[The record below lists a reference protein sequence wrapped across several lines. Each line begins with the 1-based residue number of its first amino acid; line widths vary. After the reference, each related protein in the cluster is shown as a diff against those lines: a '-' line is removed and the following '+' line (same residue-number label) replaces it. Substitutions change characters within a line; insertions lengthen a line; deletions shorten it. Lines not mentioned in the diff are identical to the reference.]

1 MIERSKNTPKRSKR
15 TRAERVNKKRRL
27 MMEGLESRRLLAVFT
42 DLPTAPAPTNL
53 PVYDINRNVGAV
65 QAFSFVESE
74 RANEAGFNDTQFDAD
89 FVPLGTGP
97 GQQDTIDI
105 FGALPVNTGTSQG
118 GFRSDI
124 DTFSFDLRG
133 GDILDIATLGAAGD
147 FTVRNSNGLIIFG
160 APADLDGDG
169 LPDGNTNF
177 NNIAPRQTLGNLT
190 GTMVIPRDGRYSIT
204 VSPFF
209 TTGNYTLGLRVYR
222 PVTESLSVG
231 DAQILYLDFDG
242 DIVDA
247 NLITSTQP
255 VPVPGVIRIPSLAES
270 LNVLGLPIGD
280 TVTTNRLIDD
290 IVDNTIRIFE
300 DITRTGSNGD
310 YEATSNPGEYGLRI
324 LNSRDHKNQISFAD
338 PRVTRMLIGG
348 TGEDVLND
356 GVYGFAENVD
366 IGNFDLNQLAFF
378 ALDAFAATPVVLAPN
393 ASLVD
398 YWGKFLGSV
407 VAHEAGHVFGLAHT
421 ENVNN
426 IGTLADAG
434 GTINSINYFE
444 GLGPDGIFGT
454 LDDIDPVYEDD
465 FYINNR
471 PLAQVSLG
479 EFPYYGYNEV
489 TDNFS
494 HVLSTGTFG
503 GNVTGRVFDD
513 LNRNGS
519 GTNDPGLPGVEVF
532 ADLNRNGVFD
542 AGEPFDITDFSGN
555 FGLNVGPGQVDV
567 IALTPPGFVATTTTR
582 TTVRATAG
590 GSTGGI
596 SFGFYQIDPD
606 ITGKAYID
614 SNGNGDPDPGEV
626 GLEGVY
632 VYVDL
637 DGDERPDLGEPGDN
651 TDEDGNYV
659 LRFPGPGVY
668 TIRTDLPPG
677 FERTEPINGE
687 YEVFFDGSSLNGNF
701 DFGFLPSQDF
711 GDLPPQYPTTVAN
724 NGARHGL
731 VPGLTIGANVDRE
744 GNGFPTTAANGDDLD
759 NIDDEDGVRLISP
772 LAPPQPGVPAVPG
785 VFEVTVTNTTNS
797 PAYLQ
802 GFIDFNRDGD
812 FGDVING
819 VSEHF
824 AFDVP
829 VPTGTI
835 GATIELPVTVPAGV
849 DPGTAYQRFR
859 ISQTRGLGADGF
871 AKTGEVEDYAFPI
884 SISSEVTNPDL
895 DIVVPRNAASF
906 PIRVLDNDFDIP
918 QNPLTPT
925 PTSSRSAMGGT
936 LVPGIYTDP
945 FTGVQSKVIFYTPP
959 NGYIGPD
966 SFRYQVEDSFGQVSP
981 DLPGELVTIN
991 VSFQSAVPIAVDD
1004 VFEVPQ
1010 GSSNRALNVLDN
1022 DVTSINGGL
1031 TITSVTTGSNGGSLT
1046 IVGGGQSI
1054 RYTPRSGF
1062 DGTEQ
1067 FRYTIQDQAGQV
1079 SSATGT
1085 INLLPGSRNDDVLD
1099 FQIEILDETN
1109 NMPIENIPAGEPFLL
1124 RVSVLDLR
1132 DRDNLD
1138 EGVFSAFLDLLY
1150 TDELVAPDIVPGT
1163 NSPNI
1168 VYGSK
1173 FSPLQAPSIDT
1184 PGLVDEVG
1192 GLQSVTNI
1200 QPHDT
1205 DFEGNIL
1212 PDTLF
1217 TLRMIAGSPGVAQFQ
1232 VDPAD
1237 EPTSESTVLGTN
1249 PPNPESDRAL
1259 TPSELRL
1266 GMAELIV
1273 LPGDQSYPSA
1283 IDDSFPEGFDSNNNP
1298 IPAVSPAVLRV
1309 LDNDDIG
1316 PFDTVLELG
1325 LQQNA
1330 SLGVVTLNNNGTP
1343 DFAGDD
1349 FFNYQAFPNANGL
1362 DRFTYSI
1369 VTENANGVVSVSSA
1383 EVTISLG
1390 NQREDALVAF
1400 DFGDQLVAG
1409 DLSGTPIDASSLGIG
1424 DRFGIEVYVEDLRGD
1439 NATYVFAGYFDM
1451 LYDAGIIA
1459 PSAPFS
1465 TSNGQTEPGFDFAV
1479 RFGTDYRG
1487 DAGVGTAARAG
1498 IIDEFG
1504 TLVKGTS
1511 TPSNPA
1517 LLATVFFDVIGTGTA
1532 NVVGSPADVSP
1543 FQDTLLFREDEPI
1556 DRSRLR
1562 FESMPIRIGG
1572 GGSGAPAQNPFLAQD
1587 VNNDGFVS
1595 PVDALVV
1602 INEMSRGGSS
1612 GEGEAA
1618 SASVLASPYFTDVN
1632 GDRETSALD
1641 ALQVINYL
1649 ARMNGSQSGG
1659 EQVLLPSESESES
1672 SSTTETADDVF
1683 AALGGNEPAKIVS
1696 ADIPGET
1703 NSAQVSMAAA
1713 ANADEDDEDD
1723 VLSLLAD
1730 DVSGLWG

>member
-1 MIERSKNTPKRSKR
+1 MIERSKNRSNRSKR

-27 MMEGLESRRLLAVFT
+27 MMEGLESRQLLAVFT
-42 DLPTAPAPTNL
+42 DLPTAAAPTNL

-65 QAFSFVESE
+65 QAFSYVESE
-74 RANEAGFNDTQFDAD
+74 RANESGLNDTQFNAD

-97 GQQDTIDI
+97 GQQDTVDI
-105 FGALPVNTGTSQG
+105 FGALPVNLGSSIG

-147 FTVRNSNGLIIFG
+147 FTVRNSNGLILFG
-160 APADLDGDG
+160 APADIDGDG

-177 NNIAPRQTLGNLT
+177 FNIEPRQTLGNLT

-247 NLITSTQP
+247 NLITDNQGLP
-255 VPVPGVIRIPSLAES
+255 VSGVVRIPSLAES
-270 LNVLGLPIGD
+270 LNILGLPIGD
-280 TVTTNRLIDD
+280 TVTTDRLIED

-310 YEATSNPGEYGLRI
+310 YEATSNPGEYGIRI

-348 TGEDVLND
+348 SSEDILND
-356 GVYGFAENVD
+356 GVYAFAENVD
-366 IGNFDLNQLAFF
+366 IGNFDMNQLAFF
-378 ALDAFAATPVVLAPN
+378 ALDAFAATPVALAPN
-393 ASLVD
+393 VSLVD
-398 YWGKFLGSV
+398 FWGKFLGSV
-407 VAHEAGHVFGLAHT
+407 VAHEAGHTFGLAHT
-421 ENVNN
+421 ENLNN

-434 GTINSINYFE
+434 GSQLALDYFQ
-444 GLGPDGIFGT
+444 GIGPDFIFGT

-471 PLAQVSLG
+471 PLAQVSPG
-479 EFPYYGYNEV
+479 EFPYYGFNEV

-532 ADLNRNGVFD
+532 ADLNRNGFFD
-542 AGEPFDITDFSGN
+542 AGEPIDFTDNSGH

-567 IALTPPGFVATTTTR
+567 IALTPPGFVATTATR
-582 TTVRATAG
+582 ATVRATAG

-606 ITGKAYID
+606 VTGKAYVD
-614 SNGNGDPDPGEV
+614 SNGNGNPDPGEV

-632 VYVDL
+632 VYIDL
-637 DGDERPDLGEPGDN
+637 DGDDRPDLGEPGEN
-651 TDEDGNYV
+651 TDENGNYV
-659 LRFPGPGVY
+659 LRFPGPGFY
-668 TIRTDLPPG
+668 TIRTDLAPG
-677 FERTEPINGE
+677 FERTEPASGE
-687 YEVFFDGSSLNGNF
+687 YEVFYNGTSLDGNY

-711 GDLPPQYPTTVAN
+711 GDLPLPYPTTVAA
-724 NGARHGL
+724 NGASHGL
-731 VPGLTIGANVDRE
+731 LPGLTIGANIDRE
-744 GNGFPTTAANGDDLD
+744 GDGFPTSAANGDDLD
-759 NIDDEDGVRLISP
+759 NVDDEDGVRLISP
-772 LAPPQPGVPAVPG
+772 LAPPQPGEAAVPG
-785 VFEVTVTNTTNS
+785 VFEVTVTNTTS
-797 PAYLQ
+797 SAAYLQ
-802 GFIDFNRDGD
+802 GFMDFNRDGD
-812 FGDVING
+812 FEDVVNG

-824 AFDVP
+824 AVDVA
-829 VPTGTI
+829 VATGTI
-835 GATIELPVTVPAGV
+835 GGTIQLPVTVPAGV

-859 ISQTRGLGADGF
+859 ISQTRGLGSDGF
-871 AKTGEVEDYAFPI
+871 AKSGEVEDYAFPV
-884 SISSEVTNPDL
+884 SFSSDVTNPDPT
-895 DIVVPRNAASF
+895 DVPRNSLSF
-906 PIRVLDNDFDIP
+906 PIKVLDNDFNIP
-918 QNPLTPT
+918 ENPLTIF
-925 PTSSRSAMGGT
+925 SVDDAGT
-936 LVPGIYTDP
+936 RGTIVPGFYTDP
-945 FTGVQSKVIFYTPP
+945 ITGVRSEVVFYTPP

-966 SFRYQVEDSFGQVSP
+966 SFTYRVRDSFGKISP
-981 DLPGELVTIN
+981 PLDQPGELVSIN
-991 VSFQSAVPIAVDD
+991 VLFKSEKPIAVDD

-1022 DVTSINGGL
+1022 DVASVNGGL

-1054 RYTPRSGF
+1054 RYTPRAGF

-1067 FRYTIQDQAGQV
+1067 FTYTIQDQAGQV

-1109 NMPIENIPAGEPFLL
+1109 NMPITNIPAGEAFLV
-1124 RVSVLDLR
+1124 RVSVEDLR
-1132 DRDNLD
+1132 NRENLD

-1150 TDELVAPDIVPGT
+1150 TDELVTPDIVPGT

-1173 FSPLQAPSIDT
+1173 FGPLQSPSIDT

-1205 DFEGNIL
+1205 DFDGNII

-1217 TLRMIAGSPGVAQFQ
+1217 TLRMIAGAPGVALFQ

-1259 TPSELRL
+1259 TVSELRL
-1266 GMAELIV
+1266 GTAELIV
-1273 LPGDQSYPSA
+1273 LPGNQSYPSA
-1283 IDDSFPEGFDSNNNP
+1283 IDDSFPEGRDSNNDP

-1309 LDNDDIG
+1309 LDNDNVG
-1316 PFDTVLELG
+1316 PLDTVLEVG
-1325 LQQNA
+1325 LQQSA
-1330 SLGVVTLNNNGTP
+1330 TKGVVTLNTNGTP

-1349 FFNYQAFPNANGL
+1349 FFNYQAFPNPDGL
-1362 DRFTYSI
+1362 DSFTYFI

-1383 EVTISLG
+1383 EVTIALG
-1390 NQREDALVAF
+1390 NQNEDAIVAY

-1409 DLSGTPIDASSLGIG
+1409 DLSGAPIDQSSLGIG
-1424 DRFGIEVYVEDLRGD
+1424 DRFGIEIYVEDLR
-1439 NATYVFAGYFDM
+1439 NNPTYVFAGYLDM
-1451 LYDAGIIA
+1451 LYDTGIIA

-1465 TSNGQTEPGFDFAV
+1465 TPNGETEPGFDFAV
-1479 RFGTDYRG
+1479 DFGPDYQG
-1487 DAGVGTAARAG
+1487 DAGVGTAARPG

-1504 TLVKGTS
+1504 TLVTGTS

-1543 FQDTLLFREDEPI
+1543 FQDTLLFREDDPI

-1562 FESMPIRIGG
+1562 FETLPITIGG
-1572 GGSGAPAQNPFLAQD
+1572 AGFGAPAQNPFLAQD
-1587 VNNDGFVS
+1587 VNNDGAVS
-1595 PVDALVV
+1595 PVDALVI
-1602 INEMSRGGSS
+1602 INEMSRSGSS

-1618 SASVLASPYFTDVN
+1618 AAASVLASPYFTDVN

-1649 ARMNGSQSGG
+1649 ARMNGAQRSG
-1659 EQVLLPSESESES
+1659 EQVVLPSESESES

-1683 AALGGNEPAKIVS
+1683 AALGGNVTEKVVS
-1696 ADIPGET
+1696 ADVPGDAT
-1703 NSAQVSMAAA
+1703 AAQVSMTPSTP
-1713 ANADEDDEDD
+1713 ADDDDEDD